1 MEHQQRR
8 SALIFSADSSLRF
21 RAGGNVTRMIVDNNG
36 FVGIGTLTPNYQL
49 EVNTNSACKPT
60 SSLWTIS
67 ADKCLK
73 TIDGNYT
80 KGSPELLQLNT
91 IMYHYA
97 PGNARNLPTAEQGYG
112 FSMQAAQKVFPEAV
126 KTGKDGYLSLDLHPV
141 FVAYIN
147 AINAVRPSKAVSF
160 KL

>member
-1 MEHQQRR
+1 
-8 SALIFSADSSLRF
+8 
-21 RAGGNVTRMIVDNNG
+21 MIVDNNG

-67 ADKCLK
+67 ADERLK

-80 KGSPELLQLNT
+80 KGLPELLQLNT

-97 PGNARNLPTAEQGYG
+97 PGNARNLPTANRDMAFRRKRY
-112 FSMQAAQKVFPEAV
+112 K
-126 KTGKDGYLSLDLHPV
+126 
-141 FVAYIN
+141 
-147 AINAVRPSKAVSF
+147 SF
-160 KL
+160 FLKQ